1 MPPLQLDRSTFF
13 DTYFEYYPGE
23 HASWIYP
30 TQKGKTHL
38 AWQTLEAAKRQNP
51 QLLTVSLMP
60 KAISPATARWCRA
73 LEFRETPRWPPP
85 WRPLSRKPGGYVL
98 WPEHRKDLT
107 VAEDRAQ
114 VAAEL
119 RKAMHQLCW
128 GGNCICFADDVF
140 VLAVLMGLN
149 PECEQ
154 FWTAG
159 AEGGAGLWSA
169 NQKPS
174 GTLGSGSVS
183 SFAYNSATHLFLG
196 RDTDER
202 NIKRFS
208 EIGGGVDPA
217 EVSAIVRNLRL
228 YRIGK
233 KTISEVLYI
242 DTRGPYMAL
251 IGPLCGV

>member
-1 MPPLQLDRSTFF
+1 MPPLQLERPEFLDQYWDYR
-13 DTYFEYYPGE
+13 PGE
-23 HASWIYP
+23 HVSLIYP
-30 TQKGKTHL
+30 TQKGKSHL
-38 AWQTLEAAKRQNP
+38 AWQLLQSSLKRNP
-51 QLLTVSLMP
+51 GLDAVSLMP
-60 KAISPATARWCRA
+60 KPNSPATARWARA
-73 LEFRETPRWPPP
+73 LDFRETPQWPP
-85 WRPLSRKPGGYVL
+85 RKKLFEGDPAGYVL
-98 WPEHRKDLT
+98 WPPHRKDIP
-107 VAEDRAQ
+107 AADNRAQ
-114 VAAEL
+114 VASVL
-119 RKAMHQLCW
+119 REAMNQMYW
-128 GGNCICFADDVF
+128 KGNCICFADDVF

-183 SFAYNSATHLFLG
+183 SFSYNSASHLFLG

-202 NIKRFS
+202 NVKRFA
-208 EIGGGVDPA
+208 EIGGGIDPV
-217 EVSAIVRNLRL
+217 EVANLVRSLRL
-228 YRIGK
+228 YPVGS

-251 IGPLCGV
+251 IGP